1 MTTNGSVFPSCEE
14 LIFAPCLGVVLLCS
28 FALSSPAKH
37 QCHSNPFSCRDCL
50 RHSSLKARCD
60 THLPHSCLHSGLCRP
75 PVSRKLKI
83 KSKRCSLKL
92 MWWCL
97 GFLKVG
103 CWVKIQP
110 PVGKLLIFEVSL
122 HGSFLLEFLLRLADD
137 GWSRRYNKGW
147 NKALNCFCGCTAF
160 VCFGTG
166 ISDCQLNKLYLC
178 SEDTCLEFVFFPSL
192 HKDTNRSVS
201 ISALPRGVRWTLLTY
216 IWQNPLA
223 TLCTS
228 SDTGLLT
235 CKCLV
240 THKICNCSCW
250 R

>member
-1 MTTNGSVFPSCEE
+1 MEVSSLHVRNWYLCHGLVW
-14 LIFAPCLGVVLLCS
+14 CS
-28 FALSSPAKH
+28 FAPLLWVAQQSTSAT
-37 QCHSNPFSCRDCL
+37 QTHSAAVTASGTRHWKQDVTHICL
-50 RHSSLKARCD
+50 TAAFIQACAGICS
-60 THLPHSCLHSGLCRP
+60 TF
-75 PVSRKLKI
+75 SRKLKI

-92 MWWCL
+92 TWWCL

-178 SEDTCLEFVFFPSL
+178 SKDTCLEFVFFPSL
-192 HKDTNRSVS
+192 HKDTNRPVS

-228 SDTGLLT
+228 SDTRLLT

-250 R
+250 S